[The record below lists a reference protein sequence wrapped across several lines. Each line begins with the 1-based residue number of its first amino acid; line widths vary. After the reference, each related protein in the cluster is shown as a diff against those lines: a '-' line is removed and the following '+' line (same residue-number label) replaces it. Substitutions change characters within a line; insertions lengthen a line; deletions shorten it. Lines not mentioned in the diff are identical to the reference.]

1 MLRFLPFY
9 FTCFV
14 GEPNSEAS
22 AIFKLKSLC
31 CEPSYFIL
39 VVLYTSVESVLGIRN
54 YLFPLDSFGSGSDP
68 DPNHNDYRFSNQ
80 RFVQNLAFLVLEAV
94 LSGRK
99 LLSHFLFTFVIP
111 FYVGSVSKS
120 GSGTGSGRHFGTGP
134 AHAKVPHQ

>member
-9 FTCFV
+9 FTVCFV

-54 YLFPLDSFGSGSDP
+54 YLFPSWIVS
-68 DPNHNDYRFSNQ
+68 
-80 RFVQNLAFLVLEAV
+80 VQARIRTQTIINTDFQIKGLYKIL
-94 LSGRK
+94 
-99 LLSHFLFTFVIP
+99 P
-111 FYVGSVSKS
+111 F
-120 GSGTGSGRHFGTGP
+120 
-134 AHAKVPHQ
+134 